1 MGRAKQILAVLL
13 VAVLMCLSACGQAG
27 DNSKKQT
34 DSNDAQTGNYVTL
47 KAITLGQLPENGMDE
62 FYEELDAMTEELGCH
77 LRFDYIPWGDERSQL
92 NMAIASGKY
101 DFISNGNFSDYYQ
114 QVAKGAFLNLNAY
127 RDVVPELFAHYESYR
142 EDYLTNLSGTV
153 VCMAFH
159 SLTKIPSAT
168 PVEDFSTGQICW
180 RNGICRR

>member
-1 MGRAKQILAVLL
+1 MGRAKQILVVLL

-142 EDYLTNLSGTV
+142 EDYLTNLEWNGG
-153 VCMAFH
+153 
-159 SLTKIPSAT
+159 LYGIPQFNKDTISDT
-168 PVEDFSTGQICW
+168 GGGFSTGQICW